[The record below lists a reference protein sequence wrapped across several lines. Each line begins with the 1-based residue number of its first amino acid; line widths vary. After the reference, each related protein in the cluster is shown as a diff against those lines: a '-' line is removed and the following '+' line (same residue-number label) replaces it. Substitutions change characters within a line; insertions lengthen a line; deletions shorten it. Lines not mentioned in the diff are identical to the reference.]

1 MLPGWGTL
9 GYLLQEGHSLWRG
22 KPAEL
27 PPRPP
32 TETMHL
38 LTNCCDDAAIL
49 ELGPIQR
56 GQGLN
61 SRPSHLIL
69 EKTPSK
75 TACHG
80 QQCQTPR
87 TAGPGYPGGWQDDPG
102 AEAGPQQRAW
112 NLLGPAGSAPG
123 TQQYVTLW
131 DVWLVLHCPLVT
143 MQLQV

>member
-9 GYLLQEGHSLWRG
+9 GYLPQERHFLQRG

-27 PPRPP
+27 PPGPP

-56 GQGLN
+56 AQGLN
-61 SRPSHLIL
+61 SRLSHLIL

-87 TAGPGYPGGWQDDPG
+87 TAGPGYPGDWQDDPG
-102 AEAGPQQRAW
+102 AHTLQK
-112 NLLGPAGSAPG
+112 PAPSREHG
-123 TQQYVTLW
+123 TCW
-131 DVWLVLHCPLVT
+131 A
-143 MQLQV
+143 LQGQTRELSRM